1 MDKSHELTAFKYEVA
16 EMSNL
21 MEEQKQQYID
31 WATENLGEATG
42 GWYAPYLERLG
53 SLLKKFDLGDGFYEN
68 FFYYKNF
75 SDFKD
80 IYQQI
85 TGESDEDVT
94 QILRGKQKR
103 YSKEFN
109 TKKDAWL
116 HKYAQMEFDSGK
128 RSKPTN
134 FGGIPQLGVILR
146 AYLKFLYYAETPSLT
161 YPKKE
166 RKVSSLD
173 GQVDDS
179 VNYWVYAPG
188 DDARKWDEFYQDGVM
203 GLGWD
208 FLGDLE
214 QYENRSDV
222 EKVISEHRND
232 DKRPTNDSK
241 AVWDFY
247 QEVKPGDIVYAKA
260 GVKRIVGKGVVTGD
274 YYFDNRVSEFKHR
287 HTINWTDNGSWELR
301 EQVAQKTLTS
311 FNDFPDWIVYFNQL
325 IDGETIDEKAHLINE
340 FKVWLS
346 QQVQPNGEL
355 LNDKTITQKI
365 SSLKDIE
372 DKFNVV
378 IFGETDTEAL
388 KDIKETVLNDDSY
401 DRYKGVSGS
410 SIDYYIRYVESRP
423 TVEENPPYTRED
435 FLSEVFID
443 EEDLGKLQSVLQNK
457 KNLIL
462 KGAPGVGKTFIADRL
477 AYLMM
482 GEKDDSRIQMIQ
494 FHQSYSY
501 EDFIEGYRPKAD
513 GDGFELKQGP
523 FVKFARKAA
532 RDPDRDYF
540 FIIDEINR
548 GNMSKIFGELM
559 MLIETDKRGKSV
571 NLLYSSE
578 KFAVPANLYLIGM
591 MNTADRSLALLDYA
605 LRRRFSFYEISPAFE
620 NKTFLEYLEKINS
633 PAKMLR
639 IIETVKELNHSITEE
654 LGKGFQIGHSYFVG
668 DAFEVDPDTR
678 LVEVVEYEIIPQ
690 LLEYWFDDE
699 EKAESW
705 AKKLRVAA
713 YEGK

>member
-1 MDKSHELTAFKYEVA
+1 MVSMKISSTTK
-16 EMSNL
+16 
-21 MEEQKQQYID
+21 I
-31 WATENLGEATG
+31 
-42 GWYAPYLERLG
+42 
-53 SLLKKFDLGDGFYEN
+53 SLISKIFTN
-68 FFYYKNF
+68 R
-75 SDFKD
+75 
-80 IYQQI
+80 I
-85 TGESDEDVT
+85 TGESDEDVN
-94 QILRGKQKR
+94 QILRGKEKR

-109 TKKDAWL
+109 IKNDTWL
-116 HKYAQMEFDSGK
+116 NKYSQMEFDSGK

-146 AYLKFLYYAETPSLT
+146 AYLKFLYYEENPSLT
-161 YPKKE
+161 YPKKDL
-166 RKVSSLD
+166 KASSLD

-179 VNYWVYAPG
+179 VNYWVYSPG
-188 DDARKWDEFYQDGVM
+188 DDARK
-203 GLGWD
+203 
-208 FLGDLE
+208 
-214 QYENRSDV
+214 
-222 EKVISEHRND
+222 
-232 DKRPTNDSK
+232 
-241 AVWDFY
+241 
-247 QEVKPGDIVYAKA
+247 
-260 GVKRIVGKGVVTGD
+260 
-274 YYFDNRVSEFKHR
+274 
-287 HTINWTDNGSWELR
+287 
-301 EQVAQKTLTS
+301 
-311 FNDFPDWIVYFNQL
+311 
-325 IDGETIDEKAHLINE
+325 IDERAYLINE

-346 QQVQPNGEL
+346 QQVQRNGEL
-355 LNDKTITQKI
+355 LNDKTITLKI

-372 DKFNVV
+372 ATFHVD

-388 KDIKETVLNDDSY
+388 NNIKKSVLNDESY

-423 TVEENPPYTRED
+423 TVEEHPPYTRDD

-443 EEDLGKLQSVLQNK
+443 EKDLGKLQSVLQNK

-513 GDGFELKQGP
+513 GEGFELKQGP

-532 RDPDRDYF
+532 RDPERDYF

-578 KFAVPANLYLIGM
+578 NFSVPANLYLIGM

-605 LRRRFSFYEISPAFE
+605 LRRRFSFYEISPAFD
-620 NKTFLEYLEKINS
+620 NKTFLEYLEKINA
-633 PAKMLR
+633 PVNMTKV
-639 IIETVKELNHSITEE
+639 IETVKDLNHSITEE
-654 LGKGFQIGHSYFVG
+654 LGQGFQIGHSYFLG
-668 DAFEVDPDTR
+668 DAFDVDADTR
-678 LVEVVEYEIIPQ
+678 IVEVVEYGLFHNCLSIG
-690 LLEYWFDDE
+690 
-699 EKAESW
+699 SMMR
-705 AKKLRVAA
+705 KKRRA
-713 YEGK
+713 GQRD